1 VKRRQLLFTILKG
14 AAVGIVAR
22 QLAPA
27 QEDLDPVKI
36 MPDTHKVLFE
46 NTFVRVIEGKVPA
59 GGTELKHRHPHCVM
73 VYLADYD
80 AEVRTFPDGKWNPV
94 HRAFGT
100 ATWNEATVHE
110 VKIVGNAPSHTVR
123 IELKY

>member
-14 AAVGIVAR
+14 TAVGIVAGR
-22 QLAPA
+22 LAPA
-27 QEDLDPVKI
+27 QEDLDPVKM

-59 GGTELKHRHPHCVM
+59 GGTEPKHRHPHCVM
-73 VYLADYD
+73 VYLADFD
-80 AEVRTFPDGKWNPV
+80 AEVKTFPDGKWNRV

-100 ATWNEATVHE
+100 ATWNEATAHE

-123 IELKY
+123 VELKY